1 MSPAQWGPPV
11 WALLHTIAEKI
22 DEKHFPEV
30 SEPLFN
36 IISQICK
43 NLPCPD
49 CSEHASQFMN
59 KVKPHTIQ
67 TKENFKLMLFVFH
80 NQVNKRK
87 IKPFY
92 EGSNLTKY
100 ASNDLRVVF
109 IEFVKEY
116 TRRQSNFRLMA
127 DTSARQKIAKNVGEW
142 LSQNYQ
148 MFCIKPS

>member
-11 WALLHTIAEKI
+11 WALLHTLAEKI
-22 DEKHFPEV
+22 DEKYFPDI
-30 SEPLFN
+30 SGPLLN

-43 NLPCPD
+43 NLPCPN
-49 CSEHASQFMN
+49 CSEHATQFIN

-87 IKPFY
+87 LKPIY
-92 EGSNLTKY
+92 DVSNMSKY

-109 IEFVKEY
+109 IEFVNEY
-116 TRRQSNFRLMA
+116 TKRQSNFKLMA
-127 DTSARQKIAKNVGEW
+127 DTAARQRIAKAVGDW
-142 LSQNYQ
+142 LSQNYV
-148 MFCIKPS
+148 MFC